1 MAMDRRKLDLREG
14 GFTLAEVLIA
24 LTIFS
29 IGILSIT
36 QMLMIGE
43 KGVVGGNKSF
53 TAVQT
58 ARSQMELLRGGIVSE
73 VMGEPCSTG
82 STPTPTIEC
91 TYSVRKDVP
100 AEGLSTLEVISAW
113 YEGER
118 KRQLVLTTLRFE

>member
-24 LTIFS
+24 LTIFAT
-29 IGILSIT
+29 GILSVT

-43 KGVVGGNKSF
+43 KWVAGGHKSF

-73 VMGEPCSTG
+73 VMGKTCSTG
-82 STPTPTIEC
+82 STPTIEC

>member
-43 KGVVGGNKSF
+43 KGIVGGNKSF
-53 TAVQT
+53 TAVQI

-73 VMGEPCSTG
+73 VMGETCSTG
-82 STPTPTIEC
+82 SAPTIEC
-91 TYSVRKDVP
+91 TYSVKKGVP

>member
-43 KGVVGGNKSF
+43 KGVVGGHKSF
-53 TAVQT
+53 TAVQI
-58 ARSQMELLRGGIVSE
+58 ARSQMELLQGSIVSE
-73 VMGEPCSTG
+73 RLEETCSTG
-82 STPTPTIEC
+82 STPTIEC
-91 TYSVRKDVP
+91 TYSIRKDIP
-100 AEGLSTLEVISAW
+100 AEGLTTLEVISAW

>member
-1 MAMDRRKLDLREG
+1 MAMDRRKLDLREK

-24 LTIFS
+24 LTIFA

-43 KGVVGGNKSF
+43 KWVAGGHKSF

-58 ARSQMELLRGGIVSE
+58 ARSQMELLRRGVVSE
-73 VMGEPCSTG
+73 AMEEPCSTG
-82 STPTPTIEC
+82 YSPTIGC
-91 TYSVRKDVP
+91 TYSIRKDAP
-100 AEGLSTLEVISAW
+100 AEGLTTLEVISAW
-113 YEGER
+113 YEGEQ

>member
-1 MAMDRRKLDLREG
+1 MAMDRRKLDLREK

-36 QMLMIGE
+36 GMLMTGE
-43 KGVVGGNKSF
+43 KGVAGGNKSF
-53 TAVQT
+53 TAVQK
-58 ARSQMELLRGGIVSE
+58 ASSQMELLRGGIVSE

-82 STPTPTIEC
+82 SSPTIEC
-91 TYSVRKDVP
+91 TYSIRKDAP
-100 AEGLSTLEVISAW
+100 AEGLTTLEVISAW

>member
-1 MAMDRRKLDLREG
+1 MAMERREMDLREG

-24 LTIFS
+24 LTIFA

-36 QMLMIGE
+36 GMLMTGE
-43 KGVVGGNKSF
+43 KGVAGGNKSF
-53 TAVQT
+53 TAVQK
-58 ARSQMELLRGGIVSE
+58 ASSQMELLRGGIVSE
-73 VMGEPCSTG
+73 VMGKTCSTG
-82 STPTPTIEC
+82 STPTIEC

-113 YEGER
+113 HEGER